1 MFKVIHKE
9 LEYDKYKVP
18 PELISFSE
26 YLDNNYKYITFSE
39 YQKLEVKEKTLE
51 ELNNDIELKRLK
63 ELCEITDSNHP
74 GAKFRRLFE
83 DMKKKLSLDA
93 KIKKDYFPE
102 SETLLEEKK
111 DKENQENKENNI
123 NNENKEDKEKK
134 ENNIKQKK
142 LDPNEIFEEKSKKF
156 SQLGEDIPPKEKFKY
171 IFNNSYHRIMIS
183 FFTMIISLKK
193 LKQDFTIVFRFFGSD
208 ESSIEELVYEFNNF
222 CDCNHPRFCGEY
234 GYEKFKFDAEKE
246 KREYKI
252 DTHTQEF
259 ISVCYRGAK
268 EEDEKFFFETMQQPN
283 YQEIE
288 DLREAIEEYYTDS
301 NNQGSIQPCIG
312 YKEIYLSFMEKIS
325 QNSSFCILDDY
336 SYFMNNGKKHGKLF
350 LIDPYDPDTLQIFF
364 DIELDKY
371 PEKIDVIDVVTH
383 KKLSK
388 EYYLNKYVV
397 NVEPY
402 KAIVD
407 INYFLKKIEECVHNR
422 KSELL
427 KVQSKDIPIIPRD
440 KFLNFNE
447 EMKNLPGDIY
457 LEMTVLPLL
466 QNALNM
472 CDMIRPP
479 DPISFI
485 ANFMLINKDMTKKL
499 EDIIKELPQKEEK
512 KDTKIELLISEE
524 EKNELFEEEVQEKK
538 EPPKVESKPE
548 VVEEEKKAKEEPKK
562 AEESPKK
569 TKSKAT
575 SKVSVNSKK

>member
-1 MFKVIHKE
+1 MT
-9 LEYDKYKVP
+9 Y
-18 PELISFSE
+18 
-26 YLDNNYKYITFSE
+26 TE

-51 ELNNDIELKRLK
+51 ELNTDIEIKKLK

-83 DMKKKLSLDA
+83 DMRKKLSLDA

-102 SETLLEEKK
+102 CETTLEENK
-111 DKENQENKENNI
+111 DKDNKKNKEFNENNEKKENKENTI
-123 NNENKEDKEKK
+123 
-134 ENNIKQKK
+134 IQKK
-142 LDPNEIFEEKSKKF
+142 LDPNEIIEEKSKKF
-156 SQLGEDIPPKEKFKY
+156 SQLGEDIPPKEKFKF
-171 IFNNSYHRIMIS
+171 IFHNSYHRIIIS

-234 GYEKFKFDAEKE
+234 GYEKFKFDVEKE
-246 KREYKI
+246 KRDYKI

-259 ISVCYRGAK
+259 MSVCYRGAK

-371 PEKIDVIDVVTH
+371 PEKIDVVDVVTH

-427 KVQSKDIPIIPRD
+427 KMQSKDVPIIPRD
-440 KFLNFNE
+440 QFLNFNE

-512 KDTKIELLISEE
+512 KDKKIELLISEE
-524 EKNELFEEEVQEKK
+524 EKDELFEEEIQEKK
-538 EPPKVESKPE
+538 EPPKAESKPE
-548 VVEEEKKAKEEPKK
+548 VVEEVKKVKEEPKK
-562 AEESPKK
+562 TEESPKK

-575 SKVSVNSKK
+575 SKVSMNSKK